1 MDLFKLEPGL
11 FIWTWLTFGILLLL
25 LSKLV
30 FPSLLAGIKQR
41 EKKIADS
48 VDKAEEIEK
57 RLAAIE
63 NEHREI
69 ITAAQKEADAILRK
83 IREDAGELKKK
94 LAKEADEK
102 AAGILEDARLKI
114 EEERAAIL
122 NSLRSDIAEMVCEA
136 SSKLIQTKVAGDEDL
151 KLAEKLV
158 NEL

>member
-30 FPSLLAGIKQR
+30 FPALIAGIKQR

-48 VDKAEEIEK
+48 VDKAEEIER
-57 RLAAIE
+57 RLDAIE
-63 NEHREI
+63 DEHRKMI
-69 ITAAQKEADAILRK
+69 SDAQKEADAILRQ
-83 IREDAGELKKK
+83 IREEASELKKK
-94 LAKEADEK
+94 LAKEADQK
-102 AAGILEDARLKI
+102 AVGILEDARGKI
-114 EEERAAIL
+114 QEERTAIL

-136 SSKLIQTKVAGDEDL
+136 SNKLINLKVSDDDDL

>member
-69 ITAAQKEADAILRK
+69 ITAAKKEADAILRK

>member
-57 RLAAIE
+57 RLASIE

-69 ITAAQKEADAILRK
+69 ISAAQKEADAILRK

-102 AAGILEDARLKI
+102 AAAILEDARLKI
-114 EEERAAIL
+114 EEERTAIL

-136 SSKLIQTKVAGDEDL
+136 SSKLIQTKAAGDEDL

>member
-30 FPSLLAGIKQR
+30 FPALMAGIKQR

-48 VDKAEEIEK
+48 VDKAEEIER
-57 RLAAIE
+57 RLDAIE
-63 NEHREI
+63 DEHRKMI
-69 ITAAQKEADAILRK
+69 SDAQKEADAILRQ
-83 IREDAGELKKK
+83 IREEASELKKK
-94 LAKEADEK
+94 LAKEADQK
-102 AAGILEDARLKI
+102 AVGILEDARGKI
-114 EEERAAIL
+114 QEERTAIL

-136 SSKLIQTKVAGDEDL
+136 SNKLINLKVSDDDDL